1 MPNWKKVVVS
11 GSDAVLKSVTSSL
24 GIASYG
30 NVYAPNFIGTA
41 SYATYAVTAETAL
54 NGGVTQIIAGPNISL
69 SPLSGLGQV
78 TISSTGGSGGY
89 NTATGSYGSFYDTTI
104 QTNPVA
110 NVPRSMSFNS
120 TDITNGVSIS
130 GSTNP
135 FNTYIKTV
143 NAGIYN
149 IQFSAQVE
157 KTDSGTDEI
166 VIWLR
171 KNGIDLTDSATKLTL
186 SGNGTKV
193 VAAWNW
199 FALSSAND
207 YYQIIWVS
215 ADTGMRLYA
224 EPINDTPGIPSVI
237 LTVNRVDQFLSN
249 TGSFKGSFY
258 GELIG
263 TASYAN
269 KIAITPYAV
278 STPLP
283 IILGSGNSLFRDS
296 EPSDFTYNA
305 GTNRLTVPNV
315 SILTSLTA
323 SGLNYPTADG
333 DNGDILTTNGSGNL
347 AFDRPRV
354 TAQVKNAWSS
364 TLPKGTPV
372 YVSSSV
378 GNLDLVKPASA
389 SNANTMPAL
398 GVLAQDLAPNAEG
411 LLIVVGY
418 INGVNTSAFSAADV
432 VYVGANGGYT
442 NVKPTGTNLIQ
453 NLGIVTKVDSSN
465 GSGFVY
471 GAGRS
476 NDLPNIQSG
485 YAWVGNTNGVPVA
498 VPTSSFA
505 GSVTIVGDTNNRFV
519 TANGNGT
526 FTAESILTYGGSG
539 AIEMTA
545 PLRISFSSNRAFFVT
560 KTSNT
565 ITAEMGD
572 LSGINNSTRFL
583 VDDGTDSGSIQFIF
597 DNIQHYFDQD
607 TLFVSGTIEG
617 DNLFI
622 NNRTIGPA
630 IFSGE
635 VEAPF
640 VTAGNVDASLLTGDW
655 LSSNGANRVITS
667 DGDGTF
673 TAESGLTYT
682 TGILSVTGRVNA
694 TSFTGSLRGTASAAD
709 RVLVNAT
716 TTDQYYTVPFI
727 QNVNSKG
734 HAAIGYESSNVGIR
748 YNPSRNTIQLG
759 HVSASALTVTESF
772 NITGR
777 QYPSSSYHLI
787 EVPRGQMYTQG
798 IFFVTS
804 SFPADQ
810 ASPTWKKMPLLK
822 FPTGS
827 SLDLDMIV
835 HIIPDENDLSKNT
848 VFRQNSTIAAIRTY
862 PIISTFNTWPFETGE
877 YTLSIGPTF
886 PTNQGFEGYI
896 FLLGFNTSDT
906 QSINTAQVSDEET
919 VPVVSSASGEEQGP
933 ILLSFVTGSNGI
945 DSSYLSMRLLLSSN
959 TYSDTYLNY
968 IENAKINVTC
978 NYKLIKYA

>member
-41 SYATYAVTAETAL
+41 SYA
-54 NGGVTQIIAGPNISL
+54 
-69 SPLSGLGQV
+69 
-78 TISSTGGSGGY
+78 
-89 NTATGSYGSFYDTTI
+89 
-104 QTNPVA
+104 
-110 NVPRSMSFNS
+110 
-120 TDITNGVSIS
+120 
-130 GSTNP
+130 
-135 FNTYIKTV
+135 
-143 NAGIYN
+143 
-149 IQFSAQVE
+149 
-157 KTDSGTDEI
+157 
-166 VIWLR
+166 
-171 KNGIDLTDSATKLTL
+171 
-186 SGNGTKV
+186 
-193 VAAWNW
+193 
-199 FALSSAND
+199 
-207 YYQIIWVS
+207 
-215 ADTGMRLYA
+215 
-224 EPINDTPGIPSVI
+224 
-237 LTVNRVDQFLSN
+237 
-249 TGSFKGSFY
+249 
-258 GELIG
+258 
-263 TASYAN
+263 N
-269 KIAITPYAV
+269 KIVITPYAAP
-278 STPLP
+278 TPLP

-296 EPSDFTYNA
+296 EPSDFIYNA

-333 DNGDILTTNGSGNL
+333 DNGDILTTNGLGDL
-347 AFDRPRV
+347 VFDRPRV

-453 NLGIVTKVDSSN
+453 NLGIVTKVHPSN

-485 YAWVGNTNGVPVA
+485 YTWVGNTNGVPVA

-519 TANGNGT
+519 TANGDGT
-526 FTAESILTYGGSG
+526 FTAESILTYSGTG

-640 VTAGNVDASLLTGDW
+640 VTAGNVDASSLTGDW

-682 TGILSVTGRVNA
+682 TGVLSVTGRVNA

-716 TTDQYYTVPFI
+716 ATDQYYTVPFI

-787 EVPRGQMYTQG
+787 EVPPGQMYTQG

-827 SLDLDMIV
+827 SLDLDMII
-835 HIIPDENDLSKNT
+835 HIIPAGSDTT
-848 VFRQNSTIAAIRTY
+848 VFRQSSTIAAIRTY
-862 PIISTFNTWPFETGE
+862 PIVSAVNAWPFSTGE
-877 YTLSIGPTF
+877 YTLSIGNSFPTTIGDEAQGFLEGFFTF
-886 PTNQGFEGYI
+886 P
-896 FLLGFNTSDT
+896 DT
-906 QSINTAQVSDEET
+906 QSYNLAQVGDEQT
-919 VPVVSSASGEEQGP
+919 VPEVSTIYQGP
-933 ILLSFVTGSNGI
+933 VLLSFVTGSNGI
-945 DSSYLSMRLLLSSN
+945 NSSYLSLRLLLSSN
-959 TYSDTYLNY
+959 TYDNAYLNY